1 MVRTIYFLLEL
12 FPTKL
17 FQTPANRDL
26 SPFELE
32 VVLADI
38 WLCNV
43 PAGSTE
49 EHLYRQWL
57 ASGCPDEEPEPIDE
71 GIHLHTAHSMRAL
84 HYLTMDAQVRQY
96 MDLRNLIRD
105 PDLSPLP
112 AHLQS
117 STRPFEQ
124 HLFTKL
130 KLLMAQR
137 ELLLGRFVNLL
148 RILSF
153 YDDILLD
160 IVEGLF

>member
-1 MVRTIYFLLEL
+1 MVRTIYFLLDL
-12 FPTKL
+12 FPTML
-17 FQTPANRDL
+17 FQTSANRDL
-26 SPFELE
+26 SAFQVE
-32 VVLADI
+32 VVLADT
-38 WLCNV
+38 WLRIV
-43 PAGSTE
+43 QAGPTE
-49 EHLYRQWL
+49 ERLYREWL
-57 ASGCPDEEPEPIDE
+57 AAGCPKDEPEPFDE
-71 GIHLHTAHSMRAL
+71 GIHLYTAHSMGAL

-117 STRPFEQ
+117 SSRPFEQ

-137 ELLLGRFVNLL
+137 EQLLGRFANLL

-160 IVEGLF
+160 IVEGVF